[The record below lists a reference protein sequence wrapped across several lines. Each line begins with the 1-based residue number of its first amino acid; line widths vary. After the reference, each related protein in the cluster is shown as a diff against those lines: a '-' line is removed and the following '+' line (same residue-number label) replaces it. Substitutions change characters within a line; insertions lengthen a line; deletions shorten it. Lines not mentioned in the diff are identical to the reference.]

1 MSAELTVNLKLIA
14 SAFNLTRHDI
24 AEIVTLGGIKT
35 SSSRADSWLRSKSAT
50 KNASGNSESAGD
62 RTNRTHIIS
71 SDEFRA
77 FCVGLKPWVDSNKSA
92 E

>member
-14 SAFNLTRHDI
+14 SALNLTRHDI
-24 AEIVTLGGIKT
+24 AEIVTIGGIKT
-35 SSSRADSWLRSKSAT
+35 SASRADSWLRSKSAT
-50 KNASGNSESAGD
+50 KNASGNSENAGE
-62 RTNRTHIIS
+62 RINRTGTIS

-77 FCVGLKPWVDSNKSA
+77 FCVGLKPWIDTENQ